1 MSYTENSIF
10 NRVLAAVLSFI
21 MVVTLLP
28 MSILPVIAAGEETV
42 SGYTVKVLDT
52 DGNAIEG
59 ATVTLSGTRRV
70 MFAQEDWSVS
80 LVTDEAGAAV
90 FTATELGDN
99 LVGYTETDVT
109 IAVAKEGYEAGSATA
124 KLAPWNYEGGSTEV
138 KLEAI
143 PKYTVSVETAENST
157 VTLNDSVTD
166 YVTDYKDKEVEV
178 VITPEVGYAIT
189 EVQYNYISMEVPE
202 EGAAFEDTIKLSENV
217 IITYTV
223 TAREYTVDF
232 ADGSDEH
239 GDIVLSEDN
248 PEKLTYKSEFK
259 ATVTAEE
266 GFVISS
272 VAVDG
277 SEYTAEHKN
286 VAEAEIAFEVTGNTT
301 ITVTYAALHNVDI
314 VIGENGTGSGTYGN
328 TSGTALVDVVNGD
341 KVTITAKPNVGYEI
355 HKVIEIV
362 GETEKEITV
371 DKAGFE
377 QEFTITADTK
387 YTISFVIKQ
396 YGITVKGDAEKGKVE
411 APETVE
417 HGSDAVITVTPKNG
431 YVVDKITV
439 GEADVAFTAE
449 DDVATY
455 TVENVTAALEVT
467 VTYKLKQYGITVKG
481 DAEKGKVEAPAT
493 VEHGSDAVIKVT
505 PATGYVVDK
514 ITVDGEEV
522 DFTAKNDVATCTV
535 ENVTAA
541 LEIAV
546 TYKLKQYVINV
557 VLTGGDV
564 TLWLGDEQIETKTT
578 DSGVMATVEH
588 GSDVTIKVTP
598 VVGFIVESVNVNNN
612 NIEFSTD
619 AESDE
624 CSITLEDVGEN
635 KRVYV
640 AYKLKETT
648 ADKSLMNLIFAD
660 GCLLREAEV
669 GTETKKINGEKKDFS
684 VITYVIKSGGKV
696 SIVGADGVNRY
707 SYNYSYN
714 GGSAQKYNTNTNSAT
729 PFTVNET
736 TKQIDIWN
744 IGVYTKN
751 GREVVTDDNGNRIL
765 YRFVIDEE
773 APSVEMEPS
782 NVNGA
787 PGYHKD
793 NFEVTITANDLPENY
808 YSGIAKVEL
817 GYSYLIGDAPVTG
830 TIAVAPN
837 ADTEGKW
844 TAAVDLSQFPETDVT
859 LTVTVTDLAGNST
872 PDSYKLVAD
881 RTAPVVD
888 VEFRNNEVKNEK
900 YFSADRTATV
910 TVTDVNFDPAN
921 TFALINDKRIDWTED
936 KNFATDDP
944 AKHRMIIEFE
954 KDGDY
959 TFTVIATDKA
969 GNAAAGVNYA
979 EGTAAPEEFTVDK
992 TEPTE
997 LNISYSDGIF
1007 DTVINGLSFGFFG
1020 KDTVKV
1026 TLAAGDALSGI
1037 DYFIYYAPVENNDNG
1052 ITYDFIEIN
1061 TAADFSF
1068 YIPAQYR
1075 GKVKFTAVDMAG
1087 NQVSLED
1094 GRIIVVDNID
1104 PIVSVDLTTDS
1115 GNAPAENNGEQ
1126 FYKENVTATI
1136 TITEANFFGT
1146 EEWAFEDYDPADD
1159 NVKAPYLAVT
1169 VIKTY
1174 NDGTTATEDKK
1185 PVFTKQ
1191 DGDTY
1196 ISEAIVLDEDAD
1208 YEFKVNYKDHSGNS
1222 GSASKM
1228 FTIDKIAP
1236 VIDVEFDNNNVKND
1250 FYFNADRIATITVTE
1265 HKFNAEKTFVVINGT
1280 SICWTEY
1287 DELESANADVHI
1299 IELPIT
1305 EDGDYTFTVETT
1317 DKAGNAATGVN
1328 YAEGTKA
1335 PEEFTIDKTEPV
1347 NATVTYQDT
1356 GVFHKLLES
1365 MKFGFYKETADVTF
1379 TVEDS
1384 LSGIDYIEYFT
1395 AVDDGTEPVKT
1406 TVDMNGA
1413 KETVSHTVTI
1423 DAQYRGKLT
1432 FVAYNMAGNA
1442 VKLTG
1447 ETTVVVDNIAPEL
1460 SVEYTTESGKGPVEN
1475 GGKLYYG
1482 EDVTATIT
1490 ITEANFF
1497 GTEEWNADDYYTL
1510 IPGAEDKDTQYLEV
1524 TVTTTYNDGS
1534 EVTKSLYPKFTKIG
1548 DTDTYVSDSIKFI
1561 DDADYV
1567 ITVEYSD
1574 RSGNERKSDTAI
1586 YTVDKIAPVIDVEF
1600 RNNDVVNEKYFSA
1613 NRTAIITVTEH
1624 NFDPENTF
1632 VVINGTPI
1640 CWTEYTELESAIADA
1655 HTIEHPF
1662 TEDGDYTFTVKTTDK
1677 AGKEA
1682 KGVNYAEGTKAPEEF
1697 TIDKTEPTDLEIS
1710 YSGSIFET
1718 IINALTFGFFG
1729 DDKVTV
1735 TLTVKDDIS
1744 GIDYI
1749 TYSAPVEEGA
1759 SSVNTGIVETTRDY
1773 SNDKTVSYS
1782 FDIPAQYRG
1791 KVKFTAVNMAALQST
1806 LEDGKTVVVDNI
1818 DPIVSVDLTTES
1830 GDAPAE
1836 NNGEQFYDENVT
1848 ATITIKEANF
1858 FGTEEWVLE
1867 DYDPADDNVKAPYL
1881 AVTVIKTYND
1891 GTTATEDMKPVF
1903 TKQGGDTYVSAPVVL
1918 DEDADYEFKVN
1929 YKDHSGNSGSDSKKF
1944 TIDKTAPLINVEYDN
1959 NDVRNGECFNADRT
1973 VTITV
1978 TEHNFDPALITIP
1991 LKVTYVVEG
2000 KDNNYTYPV
2009 DNLNWTSVGDDVY
2022 AAYIEMTDEARYS
2035 FSVSGTD
2042 KAGNANRPVTYS
2054 AGTAAPAYFII
2065 DKTSPTDLKIELFD
2079 SVKNETVSILGNNTV
2094 AFGTFYDHPVT
2105 VKLSANGGLSNISAL
2120 EYQKVSSVKDYDP
2133 NGSWIAYNDDMG
2145 ISIGTGE
2152 KFVIFFNATD
2162 CSGNDN
2168 LNDGGKST
2176 VANSIGIIVD
2186 NKAPVGIESE
2196 LEIDILPQDHTDD
2209 KIYAGDVTVDFKVTD
2224 PKYIGENKNENGFYA
2239 GIASITYKI
2248 EAADIGKVVEGVLF
2262 SADTV
2267 PATTFAQHDGDGL
2280 AHTVTGSLVIDSEIF
2295 NSNNIVVTIT
2305 AVDNA
2310 GNEKVT
2316 FTEAGAIKID
2326 TTMPQISV
2334 TYDNNTADSGKYFDA
2349 DRVATIVVTER
2360 NFNADDFLY
2369 SITRDGVA
2377 YPVTLT
2383 WASAPAG
2390 DNGDAT
2396 TWTATV
2402 SYTTDGDYV
2411 FTVDSF
2417 TDLAGNKL
2425 DGAATDYGTSVA
2437 PNEFTLDY
2445 IKPVI
2450 NVTYSNNNSANGN
2463 YYNAD
2468 RVATVVITEHN
2479 LDPNGA
2485 DKDRI
2490 VVTVGATD
2498 DGVPTAAPVITAW
2511 TTVGDTHTASIS
2523 YTADALYTFDISV
2536 ADKAGNDS
2544 VDFAQQSFYVDKT
2557 APSLSITGVENE
2569 SANNGEVIPVITY
2582 SDTNFNADAVSITL
2596 SGANRGALEL
2606 DGSYADI
2613 HNGLVFTFSDF
2624 EREEDADDIYTLS
2637 VELVDMAGN
2646 ASSETIVFSVNR
2658 FGSTYA
2664 LDDSTKEL
2672 IGQYVKVPT
2681 DVIVTETNANELS
2694 GIKVTLFKNNETIVL
2709 TEGEDYRIDLEG
2721 GEGNWYKYTYVIF
2734 AKNFEADGV
2743 YSITVESDDAAGNE
2757 AKNNLDTKNTE
2768 ITFGVDNT
2776 LPIINIANLEDR
2788 NTYATDKLTV
2798 EMSVEDNLKLAK
2810 VIVELDG
2817 KNIKEW
2823 MGDELTALV
2832 NGGGNFTFD
2841 IDGTSTEAHKL
2852 VVYAIDAAG
2861 NGEIIAEEELPAN
2874 AETVEGFFVTTN
2886 LWVRYFTNKPLFF
2899 GSIAAAV
2906 LVVGLVIFLII
2917 FKKKKKEDKKEG
2929 K

>member
-80 LVTDEAGAAV
+80 LETDKDGAAV

-124 KLAPWNYEGGSTEV
+124 KLAPWNYAGGSTEV
-138 KLEAI
+138 KLAAI

-166 YVTDYKDKEVEV
+166 YVTDYKDKKVKV
-178 VITPEVGYAIT
+178 VITPEDGYAIT
-189 EVQYNYISMEVPE
+189 EVQYNCIYMEVPE
-202 EGAAFEDTIKLSENV
+202 KGAAFENEITLSEHVN
-217 IITYTV
+217 ITYTV

-248 PEKLTYKSEFK
+248 PEKLTYNSDFK

-272 VAVDG
+272 VAVNG

-286 VAEAEIAFEVTGNTT
+286 VAEAEIAFNVTGNTT
-301 ITVTYAALHNVDI
+301 ITVTYAALHTVNI
-314 VIGENGTGSGTYGN
+314 EIGENGTGSGTYGN
-328 TSGTALVDVVNGD
+328 TSGTALADVVNGD
-341 KVTITAKPNVGYEI
+341 KVTITAEPNVGYEI
-355 HKVIEIV
+355 FEVFEIV

-371 DKAGFE
+371 DKAGFK
-377 QEFTITADTK
+377 QEFEITADTE

-396 YGITVKGDAEKGKVE
+396 YGITVNSDAKKGKVE
-411 APETVE
+411 APATVA
-417 HGSDAVITVTPKNG
+417 HGSDAVIKVTPENG

-439 GEADVAFTAE
+439 GEEEVAFTAE
-449 DDVATY
+449 NDVAKY
-455 TVENVTAALEVT
+455 TVETVTAAHE
-467 VTYKLKQYGITVKG
+467 IT
-481 DAEKGKVEAPAT
+481 
-493 VEHGSDAVIKVT
+493 
-505 PATGYVVDK
+505 
-514 ITVDGEEV
+514 
-522 DFTAKNDVATCTV
+522 
-535 ENVTAA
+535 
-541 LEIAV
+541 V

-598 VVGFIVESVNVNNN
+598 EIGLIVKSVDVNNN
-612 NIEFSTD
+612 NDIEFSTD

-624 CSITLEDVGEN
+624 CSISLEDVGEN
-635 KRVYV
+635 KRVLFTYT
-640 AYKLKETT
+640 YKSTT

-684 VITYVIKSGGKV
+684 VITYVIKSGGTV
-696 SIVGADGVNRY
+696 SIVGADGVKKY

-714 GGSAQKYNTNTNSAT
+714 GGSSNYSKLNTNSAT

-744 IGVYTKN
+744 IGVSTEN
-751 GREVVTDDNGNRIL
+751 GPEVVTDDNKNRIL

-793 NFEVTITANDLPENY
+793 SFEVTITANDLPGDY

-830 TIAVAPN
+830 TIAVARN
-837 ADTEGKW
+837 ADAEDEW

-872 PDSYKLVAD
+872 PDSYKFVAD
-881 RTAPVVD
+881 RTAPVID
-888 VEFRNNEVKNEK
+888 VSFDNNVVKNEK

-921 TFALINDKRIDWTED
+921 TFALINGNRIDWTED

-944 AKHRMIIEFE
+944 AKHRMIVEFE

-959 TFTVIATDKA
+959 TFDVKTTDKA

-992 TEPTE
+992 TKPTE

-1020 KDTVKV
+1020 KDTVEV
-1026 TLAAGDALSGI
+1026 TLTAGDALSGI

-1061 TAADFSF
+1061 KSATHSF
-1068 YIPAQYR
+1068 DIPAQYR
-1075 GKVKFTAVDMAG
+1075 GKVKFIAVDMAG

-1094 GRIIVVDNID
+1094 DKIIVVDNID

-1146 EEWAFEDYDPADD
+1146 EEWAFEDYNSADK

-1174 NDGTTATEDKK
+1174 NDGTTATEHMK

-1222 GSASKM
+1222 GSASKN

-1356 GVFHKLLES
+1356 GVFHTLLES

-1395 AVDDGTEPVKT
+1395 AVDDDTEPVKT

-1534 EVTKSLYPKFTKIG
+1534 EVTKSLYPKFTKTG

-1561 DDADYV
+1561 ADADYV

-1624 NFDPENTF
+1624 NFDPEKTF

-1662 TEDGDYTFTVKTTDK
+1662 TEDGDYTFTVETTDK

-1697 TIDKTEPTDLEIS
+1697 TIDKTAPTDLEIS

-1848 ATITIKEANF
+1848 ATITITEANF

-1903 TKQGGDTYVSAPVVL
+1903 TKQDGDIYVSAPIVL

-1959 NDVRNGECFNADRT
+1959 NDVRNGEFFNADRT

-1991 LKVTYVVEG
+1991 LKVTDIDPVIV
-2000 KDNNYTYPV
+2000 NNYTEAV
-2009 DNLNWTSVGDDVY
+2009 KNLAKLENWTSVGDDVY

-2042 KAGNANRPVTYS
+2042 KAGNANQTVTYS
-2054 AGTAAPAYFII
+2054 AGTAAPAYFTI

-2162 CSGNDN
+2162 RSGNDN

-2196 LEIDILPQDHTDD
+2196 LEIDILPQDYTDD

-2369 SITRDGVA
+2369 SITRDGAA

-2485 DKDRI
+2485 DQDRI

-2498 DGVPTAAPVITAW
+2498 DGVPTAVPVITAW

-2874 AETVEGFFVTTN
+2874 AETVEDFFVTTN

-2906 LVVGLVIFLII
+2906 LAVGLVIFLII